1 MYKFLLIISFL
12 LCGAVSRAT
21 HLSLPDDEP
30 DSLREL
36 SLAADTV
43 SIDSLT
49 AELPWQVRMRQL
61 LATFARECES
71 SYFITGFSVY
81 DLTADSLVFAYND
94 DKVLRPASTQKLLT
108 TISALDILGASYDI
122 RTRASYTGT
131 IDSLQVNDSTWL
143 AVLHGDIII
152 TGGMDVAYSYGDLV
166 ALARDIRALG
176 IDRID
181 GRLVADISFKDRDLL
196 GSGWCWD
203 DKPSVFHPML
213 SPLIFDRGKLTP
225 DHDAY
230 PKTLDNYHPA
240 QHFIEVLAAEL
251 ATLGV
256 LTPDST
262 RVPIAQAP
270 IYTGASSLAAR
281 SSHPFYNNERRLEQF
296 LNRTLKNSDNLYAE
310 AIFAQ
315 LCHFNTGAGAT
326 AKDGAR
332 LIYNI
337 IRKAAEAC
345 PDMPY
350 ATHNYCDIAD
360 GCGLS
365 LYNYHTVQTQM
376 ALLRYAY
383 AHDNIYK
390 YLYPSLA
397 IAGRDGSL
405 SSRMKGGTAAQNV
418 HAKTGTLTGVSALSG
433 YCTASNGHTLCF
445 VIIQNGLLRT
455 STGHSFQDRLCQT
468 ITR

>member
-1 MYKFLLIISFL
+1 MHKLLLSILLF

-21 HLSLPDDEP
+21 HLSLPDDDL

-71 SYFITGFSVY
+71 SYFTTGFSVY

-108 TISALDILGASYDI
+108 TISALDILGANHAV
-122 RTRASYTGT
+122 RTRAGYTGS
-131 IDSLQVNDSTWL
+131 IDSLQINDSIRL
-143 AVLHGDIII
+143 AVLHGDIVI
-152 TGGMDVAYSYGDLV
+152 TSGMDVAYSYGDLV

-181 GRLVADISFKDRDLL
+181 GRLVADISFKDQNLL

-213 SPLIFDRGKLTP
+213 SPLMFDRGKLTP
-225 DHDAY
+225 DRDAY
-230 PKTLDNYHPA
+230 PKSVDGYHPA
-240 QHFIEVLAAEL
+240 SHFVDVLSTEL
-251 ATLGV
+251 YNMGV
-256 LTPDST
+256 FTPDSARIPT
-262 RVPIAQAP
+262 ALTAD
-270 IYTGASSLAAR
+270 SR
-281 SSHPFYNNERRLEQF
+281 SSASGIHSFYNNERRLEQF
-296 LNRTLKNSDNLYAE
+296 LNRILKNSDNLYAE

-337 IRKAAEAC
+337 IRKASEFC
-345 PDMPY
+345 PDLPY

-365 LYNYHTVQTQM
+365 LYNYHTVQTQL

-390 YLYPSLA
+390 YLYPSLS

-405 SSRMKGGTAAQNV
+405 SSRMKRGTAAQNV
-418 HAKTGTLTGVSALSG
+418 HAKTGTLSGVSSLSG

-455 STGHSFQDRLCQT
+455 STGHSFQDRFCQT